1 MLVVALIAG
10 YLYAES
16 INKEGNTK
24 MANITITLT
33 EDELRALYCSLELLD
48 SDRNGLME
56 DDDQWA
62 ETFESVDS
70 FYRKVRVEKTV
81 RDLAKENSH
90 LSRTVI
96 RKIVLDNL
104 SNEEG

>member
-1 MLVVALIAG
+1 MVALIAG
-10 YLYAES
+10 YLYTES